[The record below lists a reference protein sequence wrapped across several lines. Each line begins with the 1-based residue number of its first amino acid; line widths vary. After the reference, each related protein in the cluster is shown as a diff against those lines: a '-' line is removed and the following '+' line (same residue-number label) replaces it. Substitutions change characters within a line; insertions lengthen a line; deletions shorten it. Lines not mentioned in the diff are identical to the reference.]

1 MQHIVITRNAPDTR
15 KTSHN
20 PLLVTGAI
28 RQTTNMRDSFIDK
41 SSIFLL
47 HRLFKRFKGN
57 LSKL

>member
-47 HRLFKRFKGN
+47 HRLFKRFKG
-57 LSKL
+57 

>member
-41 SSIFLL
+41 SSIFSITQIIQAIQ
-47 HRLFKRFKGN
+47 G
-57 LSKL
+57 